1 MGFYIT
7 ELKPGGSDAASEKA
21 IAVDDTILV
30 EGVTATAGSKM
41 LYNFMPLFDA
51 EAVARLKSAGY
62 GIAGKTNVG
71 EFGLDVLGETSFAG
85 PSIGDDGTLSGAA
98 AALAADGS
106 VTGALNVDLNGAP
119 RRAAALADVVF
130 VKPTYGTVSRYG
142 IIPCACSGE
151 QIGVTAKN
159 AGTAAELLAII
170 AGHDEKD
177 GTSLPN
183 KEYAYKI
190 GDSVRGMRFGIPK
203 EYLDKA
209 APDVVERV
217 RAFGRLMSDGGA
229 SVEEFSF
236 AEAALAQPAW
246 QILMAAETCNNLSRY
261 DGIKFGYRTENFQN
275 LDELYTK
282 SRTEAFSLLTK
293 AVILYGSDVLSKG
306 RYEDCYDKS
315 LRVRRVLRDRLTDL
329 FMTYD
334 CLITPACSKSAYRK
348 EELGDSLDAAYDESY
363 FSALASITGIPAVS
377 TGGVQLLADSHM
389 EPALLTAAACYER
402 AVEKQ

>member
-1 MGFYIT
+1 M
-7 ELKPGGSDAASEKA
+7 KQGGSDTASGKA

-41 LYNFMPLFDA
+41 LYNFKPLFDA
-51 EAVARLKSAGY
+51 EAVARLKGAGY
-62 GIAGKTNVG
+62 GITGKTNVG
-71 EFGLDVLGETSFAG
+71 EFGLDVLGETSFTG
-85 PSIGDDGTLSGAA
+85 PVKNDDGTLSGAA
-98 AALAADGS
+98 AALVADGS

-119 RRAAALADVVF
+119 RRAAALKGAVF

-159 AGTAAELLAII
+159 AGAAAELLTII
-170 AGHDEKD
+170 AGHDDKD

-183 KEYAYKI
+183 KEYTYKI

-203 EYLDKA
+203 AYLDKA
-209 APDVVERV
+209 EPDVVESV
-217 RAFGRLMSDGGA
+217 RAFGRRMTDAGA
-229 SVEEFSF
+229 SVEECPF
-236 AEAALAQPAW
+236 AEVDLAQPAW

-261 DGIKFGYRTENFQN
+261 DGIKFGYRTESFQN

-306 RYEDCYDKS
+306 LYENCYDKS
-315 LRVRRVLRDRLTDL
+315 LRIRRVLRDRLNDI
-329 FMTYD
+329 FKTYD
-334 CLITPACSKSAYRK
+334 CLIAPACSKSAYRAEK
-348 EELGDSLDAAYDESY
+348 LGDSLNASYEESY
-363 FSALASITGIPAVS
+363 FTALASITGIPAAS
-377 TGGVQLLADSHM
+377 AGGVQLMADSFM
-389 EPALLTAAACYER
+389 ESALLTAAACYER
-402 AVEKQ
+402 AVEEL